1 MITRSNDKQAKIE
14 QALLTKVME
23 GFNEGKMVKDAVWS
37 NTEIELLNK
46 WLFLTAKPIV
56 YLINLSEADYIRKKN
71 KWLAKIAKW
80 I

>member
-1 MITRSNDKQAKIE
+1 
-14 QALLTKVME
+14 ME